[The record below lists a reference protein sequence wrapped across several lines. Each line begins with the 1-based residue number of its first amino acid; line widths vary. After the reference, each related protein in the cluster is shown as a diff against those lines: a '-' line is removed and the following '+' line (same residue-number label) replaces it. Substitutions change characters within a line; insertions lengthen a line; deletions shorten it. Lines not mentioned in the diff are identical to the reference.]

1 MGVAM
6 KSGMTAGAMALLLA
20 AVSSDAEVVTMAFG
34 EKIAPFCFPESNSGI
49 ELEVIGEALA
59 YRGHIL
65 HPKYYPFARVPVAFK
80 AGQVDAAMS
89 DLGQDLTADGG
100 NYGDPAVIY
109 DNVFITLKSRNLE
122 IKKPIDLNGL
132 SIISFQGA
140 VNRYP
145 EWLGPAKAVGNYH
158 EQNDQA
164 LQVLTLNEGRYD
176 VVLSDRNIFK
186 YFTLKLKKERGF
198 SPKATQEHSFVTL
211 NPMDYRPIFRS
222 KKIRDDFNVG
232 LKHVKESGRYQAIY
246 DKYLKE

>member
-1 MGVAM
+1 M
-6 KSGMTAGAMALLLA
+6 KNTLLSWLA
-20 AVSSDAEVVTMAFG
+20 AMLFALVATCSTADVVSMAFG
-34 EKIAPFCFPESNSGI
+34 EKIPPFCFPESNTGI

-59 YRGHIL
+59 FRGHVL
-65 HPKYYPFARVPVAFK
+65 KPKYFPFARIPVAFK
-80 AGQVDAAMS
+80 AKQVDAAMS

-109 DNVFITLKSRNLE
+109 DNIFITLKSRNIE
-122 IKKPIDLNGL
+122 IRRPVDLNGL

-140 VNRYP
+140 INRYP
-145 EWLGPAKAVGNYH
+145 ERLGPAKAAGNYH

-186 YFTLKLKKERGF
+186 YFTLKLKKERDF
-198 SPKATQEHSFVTL
+198 EPKATLEHKFVTL
-211 NPMDYRPIFRS
+211 NPLDYRPIFRN
-222 KKIRDDFNVG
+222 KKIRDDFNAG
-232 LKHVKESGRYQAIY
+232 LKHVKDSGRYQAIY